1 MKLFKITVGPDN
13 PSTVKYV
20 LANGIESLKDL
31 TETQD
36 YPGWTIEILA
46 SDKGN
51 SPNALLDLRNT
62 D

>member
-13 PSTVKYV
+13 PSSVKYV
-20 LANGIESLKDL
+20 LANGIEGLVDL
-31 TETQD
+31 TAED

-46 SDKGN
+46 TDKGN
-51 SPNALLDLRNT
+51 SPNALIDLRKT